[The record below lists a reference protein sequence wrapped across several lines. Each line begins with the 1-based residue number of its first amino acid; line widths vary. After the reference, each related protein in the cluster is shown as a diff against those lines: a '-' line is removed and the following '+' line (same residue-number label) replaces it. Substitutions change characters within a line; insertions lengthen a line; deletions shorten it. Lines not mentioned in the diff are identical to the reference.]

1 MSARASVSEAA
12 KQPEASR
19 PSVLLASESRTRV
32 ALLRQAG
39 ISCTVVRPGIDE
51 DEIKRALRRERAT
64 AVEAAETLAELK
76 AVKVSRRHAG
86 ALVIGADQILECE
99 GGWLGKPADL
109 ERARAQLSALRGKS
123 HELATA
129 VVVARDG
136 ARIWHHVARAWLHMR
151 AFSDAFLDLYLA
163 SVGRAA
169 CDSVGAYQ
177 LEGLGVQLFS
187 RVEGDYF
194 AILGLPLLPLLD
206 FLRNHGVVPA

>member
-1 MSARASVSEAA
+1 MSARAVVGETA

-32 ALLRQAG
+32 ALLRHAG
-39 ISCTVVRPGIDE
+39 ITCTAERSGIDE
-51 DEIKRALRRERAT
+51 DEIKRALRRERVK
-64 AVEAAETLAELK
+64 AVEAAETLAEFK

-99 GGWLGKPADL
+99 GEWLGKPGDL
-109 ERARAQLSALRGKS
+109 DRARAQLSALRGKS
-123 HELATA
+123 NELVTA

-136 ARIWHHVARAWLHMR
+136 ARIWHHVARARLEMR
-151 AFSDAFLDLYLA
+151 VFSDAFLDLYLE

-206 FLRNHGVVPA
+206 FLRNHGVIPA

>member
-1 MSARASVSEAA
+1 MSARAVVGETA
-12 KQPEASR
+12 KQPQASR

-32 ALLRQAG
+32 ALLRHAG
-39 ISCTVVRPGIDE
+39 ITCTAERSGIDE
-51 DEIKRALRRERAT
+51 DEIKRALRREGAK
-64 AVEAAETLAELK
+64 AIEAAETLAEFK

-99 GGWLGKPADL
+99 GEWLGKPRDL
-109 ERARAQLSALRGKS
+109 DRARAQLSALRGKS

-136 ARIWHHVARAWLHMR
+136 ARIWHHVVRPRLEMR
-151 AFSDAFLDLYLA
+151 AFSDAFLDLYLD

-206 FLRNHGVVPA
+206 FLRNHGVIPA

>member
-1 MSARASVSEAA
+1 MSARASVRETV

-39 ISCTVVRPGIDE
+39 ISCTVERPGIDE

-99 GGWLGKPADL
+99 GEWLGKPADL
-109 ERARAQLSALRGKS
+109 DRARAQLSALRGKS

-136 ARIWHHVARAWLHMR
+136 ARIWHHVALARLHMR

>member
-1 MSARASVSEAA
+1 MSARVPVRETA
-12 KQPEASR
+12 KWPEASR
-19 PSVLLASESRTRV
+19 PVVLLASESRTRV

-39 ISCTVVRPGIDE
+39 ISCTVERAGIDE
-51 DEIKRALRRERAT
+51 DEIKRGLRRERAK
-64 AVEAAETLAELK
+64 AVEAAETLAEFK

-86 ALVIGADQILECE
+86 ALVIGADQVLECE
-99 GGWLGKPADL
+99 GEWFGKPVDL
-109 ERARAQLSALRGKS
+109 DRARAQLLALRGKS

-129 VVVARDG
+129 AVVARDG
-136 ARIWHHVARAWLHMR
+136 ARIWHHVARARLDMR
-151 AFSDAFLDLYLA
+151 AFSDAFLDSYLA

-206 FLRNHGVVPA
+206 FLRNHGVIPA

>member
-1 MSARASVSEAA
+1 MSARVPVRETT

-19 PSVLLASESRTRV
+19 PVVLLASESRTRV

-39 ISCTVVRPGIDE
+39 ISCTVERAGIDE
-51 DEIKRALRRERAT
+51 DEIKRGLRLEKAK
-64 AVEAAETLAELK
+64 AVEAAETLAEFK

-99 GGWLGKPADL
+99 GEWFGKPADL
-109 ERARAQLSALRGKS
+109 DRARAQLSALRGKS

-136 ARIWHHVARAWLHMR
+136 ARIWHHVARARLDMR
-151 AFSDAFLDLYLA
+151 AFPDEFLDFYLA

-169 CDSVGAYQ
+169 CDSAGAYQ
-177 LEGLGVQLFS
+177 LEGLGVQLLS

-206 FLRNHGVVPA
+206 FLRNHGVIPA